1 MDNGISSNQANLR
14 SAPLATRGEA
24 ALSTTSAAPPRDVP
38 TTASEVEPL
47 RDAARSAEE
56 TKESLEALSRRLNDF
71 MRETAREL
79 EFQVNEDGASVIIY
93 VRQSETGEILRA
105 IPPEEARALAYR
117 LSEGAATL
125 ISQLA

>member
-1 MDNGISSNQANLR
+1 M
-14 SAPLATRGEA
+14 
-24 ALSTTSAAPPRDVP
+24 STTNAVPPAEAS
-38 TTASEVEPL
+38 TTVSEVEPL
-47 RDAARSAEE
+47 RDAARPAAE
-56 TKESLEALSRRLNDF
+56 TKESLEALSQRLNDF

-79 EFQVNEDGASVIIY
+79 EFQVNDDGGSVVIY

-105 IPPEEARALAYR
+105 IPPEEARGLADR